1 MNKWRLETEPSGS
14 VGSRIVY
21 ACVSQGNERN
31 SVSLSGNKEM
41 VEAVIDALLYPPQ
54 MATLERPENEI
65 SLIRFVFVNKDGKS
79 LAMAFECGTNGGE
92 LSLGVLESIE
102 NFASKKLNESV
113 LATNWSIMHREPKIV
128 QVDPGGDVIGGV
140 KCDSVV
146 HGDPGDEN
154 DAKLK

>member
-1 MNKWRLETEPSGS
+1 MKTWKVETEPVGS
-14 VGSRIVY
+14 VGSKVVM
-21 ACVSQGNERN
+21 ANVSCDKGNVN
-31 SVSLSGNKEM
+31 LVGKA
-41 VEAVIDALLYPPQ
+41 EAVEFLIESLLYSRELSTPES
-54 MATLERPENEI
+54 TENEI
-65 SLIRFVFVNKDGKS
+65 SLVRFVFVNKEGAS
-79 LAMAFECGTNGGE
+79 SAMAFECGTNEGE

-128 QVDPGGDVIGGV
+128 HVDSGDDVIGGV
-140 KCDSVV
+140 KCDSAV